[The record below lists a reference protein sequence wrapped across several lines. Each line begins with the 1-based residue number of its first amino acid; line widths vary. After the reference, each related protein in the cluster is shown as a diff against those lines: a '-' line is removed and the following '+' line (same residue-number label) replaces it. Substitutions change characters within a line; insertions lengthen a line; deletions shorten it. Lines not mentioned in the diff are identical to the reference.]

1 MATNATT
8 DDKSCCGPSPAE
20 MLEAARA
27 AANQRPPK
35 TAEQK
40 YREEYAR
47 EFRAGI
53 DRSSLE
59 KPLATADTPIAD
71 IDPSRPELYSLDMW
85 QPVFEKL
92 RRQDPVH
99 WCKESVYGPFWS
111 LTKLKTIQH
120 VEALPEIFS
129 SDWRKG
135 GFTILDSTD
144 DATISIPMFIGMDR
158 PEHTAQRRT
167 VAPAFTPSEMSRL
180 DENVRQRTAELLD
193 SLPIG
198 EEFDWVD
205 KVSIELTTG
214 MLAILFGFPW
224 EDRRKLTEWSDWM
237 GDVVA
242 AMDEELGPLRNQAM
256 WEAATYFQ
264 ALWAQRKASDPGPD
278 LLSMMAHSEALG
290 NMDERNF
297 LGNITLLIVGGNDTT
312 RNSMSGAVYFMN
324 QNPDGARKLEAN
336 PDLIKNAVQETIRKQ
351 TPLSHM
357 RRTAL
362 EDYELDGK
370 QIKKGDK
377 LVMWY
382 ISANR
387 DEEIFENASDWIVDR
402 ENARRQLAFGYG
414 IHRCVG
420 ARLAELQLQVLF
432 EELAKRKL
440 RPTISGEL
448 ERVNS
453 NFVHGFKKMPVTL
466 STY

>member
-1 MATNATT
+1 MATH
-8 DDKSCCGPSPAE
+8 PAHNIPE
-20 MLEAARA
+20 
-27 AANQRPPK
+27 K
-35 TAEQK
+35 TPEQL
-40 YREEYAR
+40 YREEWAR
-47 EFRAGI
+47 EFRDGI
-53 DRSSLE
+53 DRSTLE
-59 KPLATADTPIAD
+59 KPLATADTPLED
-71 IDPSRPELYSLDMW
+71 IDVSRPELYALDRW

-92 RRQDPVH
+92 RREDPVH
-99 WCKESVYGPFWS
+99 YCKDSVYGAFWS
-111 LTKLKTIQH
+111 VTTYKPL
-120 VEALPEIFS
+120 VEVESLPDIYS
-129 SDWRKG
+129 SDWRNG
-135 GFTILDSTD
+135 GFTILDSSD
-144 DATISIPMFIGMDR
+144 DETMALPMFIGMDR

-167 VAPAFTPSEMSRL
+167 VSPAFTPSEISRL
-180 DENVRQRTAELLD
+180 DENVRARTAELLD

-224 EDRRKLTEWSDWM
+224 EDRRKLTYWSDWM

-242 AMDEELGPLRNQAM
+242 AMDPELGPKRAEAM
-256 WEAATYFQ
+256 WEAAAYFQ
-264 ALWAQRKASDPGPD
+264 ALWKQRKESDPGPD

-290 NMDERNF
+290 DMDERNF

-324 QNPDGARKLEAN
+324 QFPEQARKLEEN
-336 PDLIKNAVQETIRKQ
+336 PDLIKNAVSETIRKQ

-357 RRTAL
+357 RRTAMQ
-362 EDYELDGK
+362 DTELDGK
-370 QIKKGDK
+370 KIKKGDRMI
-377 LVMWY
+377 LWY

-387 DEEIFENASDWIVDR
+387 DESVFENANDWIVDR
-402 ENARRQLAFGYG
+402 ENARRQVAFGYG

-432 EELAKRKL
+432 EEMAKRRL
-440 RPTISGEL
+440 RPTITGEI

-466 STY
+466 SKY

>member
-1 MATNATT
+1 MATHPAHSIP
-8 DDKSCCGPSPAE
+8 DKTP
-20 MLEAARA
+20 
-27 AANQRPPK
+27 
-35 TAEQK
+35 EQL
-40 YREEYAR
+40 YREEWAR
-47 EFRAGI
+47 EFRDGI
-53 DRSSLE
+53 DRSTLE
-59 KPLATADTPIAD
+59 KPLATADTPLD
-71 IDPSRPELYSLDMW
+71 EIDVSRPELYALDRW

-92 RRQDPVH
+92 RREDPVH
-99 WCKESVYGPFWS
+99 YCKDSVFGPFWS
-111 LTKLKTIQH
+111 ITTYKPLIE
-120 VEALPEIFS
+120 VESLPEIYS
-129 SDWRKG
+129 SSWRNG
-135 GFTILDSTD
+135 GFTILDSSD
-144 DATISIPMFIGMDR
+144 DETMALPMFIGMDR

-167 VAPAFTPSEMSRL
+167 VSPAFTPSEMSRL
-180 DENVRQRTAELLD
+180 DENVRARTRELLD

-242 AMDEELGPLRNQAM
+242 AMDPELGPKRAEAM
-256 WEAATYFQ
+256 WEAAAYFQ
-264 ALWAQRKASDPGPD
+264 ALWKQRKESDPGPD

-290 NMDERNF
+290 DMDERNF

-324 QNPDGARKLEAN
+324 QFPEQARKLEEN
-336 PDLIKNAVQETIRKQ
+336 PELIKNAVSETIRKQ

-357 RRTAL
+357 RRTAMQ
-362 EDYELDGK
+362 DTELAGK
-370 QIKKGDK
+370 KIKKGDRIV
-377 LVMWY
+377 LWY

-387 DEEIFENASDWIVDR
+387 DESVFENANDWIVDR
-402 ENARRQLAFGYG
+402 ENARRQVAFGYG

-432 EELAKRKL
+432 EELAARRL
-440 RPTISGEL
+440 RPTITGEI

-453 NFVHGFKKMPVTL
+453 NFVHGFKTMPVTL
-466 STY
+466 SKY

>member
-1 MATNATT
+1 MATQPKPEQAN
-8 DDKSCCGPSPAE
+8 CCGPSPAE
-20 MLEAARA
+20 ALEQARKSKDE
-27 AANQRPPK
+27 RGEK
-35 TAEQK
+35 TPEQI
-40 YREEYAR
+40 YREQFAK
-47 EFRAGI
+47 EFREGI
-53 DRSSLE
+53 DRSTLD
-59 KPLATADTPIAD
+59 KPLATAETPLEE
-71 IDPSRPELYSLDMW
+71 IDVSRPELYALDRW

-92 RRQDPVH
+92 RREDPIH
-99 WCKESVYGPFWS
+99 YCKDSVYGPFWS
-111 LTKLKTIQH
+111 LTKLKHIQH
-120 VEALPEIFS
+120 VEALPDIFS
-129 SDWRKG
+129 SDWRNG

-144 DATISIPMFIGMDR
+144 DETVALPMFIGMDR
-158 PEHTAQRRT
+158 PRHTEQRRT
-167 VAPAFTPSEMSRL
+167 VSPAFTPSEMSRL
-180 DENVRQRTAELLD
+180 DENVRMRTAELLD

-205 KVSIELTTG
+205 RVSIELTTG

-237 GDVVA
+237 GDIVA
-242 AMDEELGPLRNQAM
+242 AMDEELGPKRNEAM

-264 ALWAQRKASDPGPD
+264 ALWKQRKESDPGPD

-290 NMDERNF
+290 DMDERNF

-312 RNSMSGAVYFMN
+312 RNTMSGAAYFMN
-324 QNPDGARKLEAN
+324 QFPEQARKLEQN

-357 RRTAL
+357 RRTAM
-362 EDYELDGK
+362 EDYDLFGK

-387 DEEIFENASDWIVDR
+387 DEDVFENADMWLPDR

-420 ARLAELQLQVLF
+420 ARLAELQLQVLL
-432 EELAKRKL
+432 EEMAARKL
-440 RPTISGEL
+440 RPAITGEL

-453 NFVHGFKKMPVTL
+453 NFVHGFRKMPVTL